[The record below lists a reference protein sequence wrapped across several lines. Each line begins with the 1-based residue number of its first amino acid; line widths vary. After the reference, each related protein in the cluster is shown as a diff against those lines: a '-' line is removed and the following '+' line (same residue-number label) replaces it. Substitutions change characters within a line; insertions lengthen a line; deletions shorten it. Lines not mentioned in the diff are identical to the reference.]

1 MTKGSIGYCIG
12 KAIGGTHGK
21 IAIGGKRYDEE
32 IKDELFIYPADVT
45 QYGAVQIRNY
55 NTGTRAVI
63 DGMYDELDTV
73 DIPKDTTVT
82 SVVYKRK
89 FTTGEKAYST
99 IVFPF
104 EVHMS
109 RTYGVKMVLGFNGL
123 KEITKN
129 GVTKKAVTMKVV
141 WADTTK
147 ADVTLAANTPYMVLM
162 KDEKFEVDGSATLK
176 ATKDS
181 IVRVGDWEFRGT
193 RHRIEWDADH
203 EDLGNVY
210 GFSAE
215 KTATTDV
222 GKFVKAAA
230 GAWIRPMRAYMIYA
244 PETSPENVPG
254 NGRPAMSSIAP
265 ADMPEE
271 LDVVIESDDA
281 EHTTVI
287 GRINTR
293 TGEFKNVREGRVFD
307 LKGRGV
313 NGKPKAKGV
322 YLKRAK

>member
-1 MTKGSIGYCIG
+1 
-12 KAIGGTHGK
+12 
-21 IAIGGKRYDEE
+21 
-32 IKDELFIYPADVT
+32 
-45 QYGAVQIRNY
+45 
-55 NTGTRAVI
+55 
-63 DGMYDELDTV
+63 
-73 DIPKDTTVT
+73 
-82 SVVYKRK
+82 
-89 FTTGEKAYST
+89 
-99 IVFPF
+99 
-104 EVHMS
+104 
-109 RTYGVKMVLGFNGL
+109 
-123 KEITKN
+123 
-129 GVTKKAVTMKVV
+129 
-141 WADTTK
+141 
-147 ADVTLAANTPYMVLM
+147 M